1 MKRPYVEPSS
11 LLHGSPYKKLVDQYI
26 DMLESKIKDQA
37 EEIEKLEN
45 QQGSQRLRELQIKW
59 SNGELEN

>member
-45 QQGSQRLRELQIKW
+45 QQGSQRLRELQIRW
-59 SNGELEN
+59 ANGELEN

>member
-11 LLHGSPYKKLVDQYI
+11 LLHDSPYKKVIDQYI

-37 EEIEKLEN
+37 EEIKRLEN
-45 QQGSQRLRELQIKW
+45 QQGEQSLRELQIKW
-59 SNGELEN
+59 VNGELEN